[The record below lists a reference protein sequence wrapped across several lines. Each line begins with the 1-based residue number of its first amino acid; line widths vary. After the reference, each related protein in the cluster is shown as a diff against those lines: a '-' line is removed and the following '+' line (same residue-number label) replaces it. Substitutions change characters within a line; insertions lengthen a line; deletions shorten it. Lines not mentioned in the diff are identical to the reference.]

1 MQLPESYRDKKFRF
15 YFETIL
21 SEVNRKAYYSLCVLF
36 GLLIFF
42 LYFSHI
48 GYVPRISL
56 TDSAVLLFSAIFV
69 GIVFTVCL
77 AGLFILPTIVWRDF
91 LGHYLD
97 RASRQKAAWYLLWHQ
112 SGVLAIVL
120 ALSIYAIS
128 GSEMV
133 AYARIGVVSSVVG
146 WLIFLLLNGDWKEF
160 GCNVAAGLVNFVVMV
175 LCAVMLFSIARHG
188 AEGIKDVS
196 EKENLTFTFFL
207 GSMAALLFCNML
219 ITSIEN
225 LKSLHVLV
233 GSLLLLLSVLLA
245 ARSWAVIPNGVMN
258 TLGLGSFRA
267 YELLISGE
275 TCAYFKGQP
284 YYEAVGDSDDLCKLK
299 KPWVLWN
306 GEETTLI
313 RYGNLK
319 YLLPREQTKL
329 LISPVAGA

>member
-77 AGLFILPTIVWRDF
+77 AGLFILPT
-91 LGHYLD
+91 
-97 RASRQKAAWYLLWHQ
+97 
-112 SGVLAIVL
+112 IVL

-245 ARSWAVIPNGVMN
+245 ARSWAVIPKGVMN